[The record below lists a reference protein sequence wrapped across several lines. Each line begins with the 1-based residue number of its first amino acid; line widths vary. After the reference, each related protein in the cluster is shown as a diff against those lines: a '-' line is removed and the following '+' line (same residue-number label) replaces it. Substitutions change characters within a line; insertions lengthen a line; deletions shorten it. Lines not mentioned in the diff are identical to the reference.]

1 MESLDSRAALPQFP
15 AMKPLLCLTSICA
28 GFFLAGCAKETP
40 LDEEAWRLQAA
51 ESLKPFKQELMG
63 TLTAGLEQGPEE
75 AVSICVGV
83 ARQIAARH
91 SSEDVVVGRTTDKL
105 RNGMN
110 APREWIKPL
119 LQAYKLDP
127 EKTEAS
133 VVRLAHGG
141 VGVVEPIYL
150 NAMCLMCHGSD
161 VAPSIAGTIRE
172 NYPADAAMGYE
183 LGDFRGLF
191 WVEYS
196 EK

>member
-1 MESLDSRAALPQFP
+1 MNFF
-15 AMKPLLCLTSICA
+15 LCLLSICA
-28 GFFLAGCAKETP
+28 VLFFAGCAKETP
-40 LDEEAWRLQAA
+40 LDEDAWRLRAA
-51 ESLKPFKQELMG
+51 ESLKPFKQELKS
-63 TLTAGLEQGPEE
+63 TLTAGLENGPEE

-91 SSEDVVVGRTTDKL
+91 SSADVVVGRTTDRL

-110 APREWIKPL
+110 APRAWIKPL
-119 LQAYKLDP
+119 LQSYKLDP

-133 VVRLAHGG
+133 VVRLPHGG
-141 VGVVEPIYL
+141 VGVVEPIHL

-161 VAPSIAGTIRE
+161 VAPSIAGTIRG

-183 LGDFRGLF
+183 NGDFRGLF